1 MSIKISGTFAMFF
14 LAGLALGQTPCPPP
28 PVQVQP
34 QLTANTSFDPST
46 NLYTYQYTL
55 ANGAGANQEI
65 SDLAIDAAGTIS
77 NVQSPAGWSHGMVKT
92 RSNVHWAATLVAD
105 DPNAV
110 DDSGI
115 PPGVAQVKPG
125 SSAAGF
131 SFQSTKPP
139 GPVKYFS
146 KGYVNV
152 LFDTEVNAE
161 NALTDCPASVGN
173 FFNVALTGTTTGP
186 VNFVPV
192 TIVIKP
198 MAAAPVPINPGENG
212 VTPVAIL
219 STPTFDA
226 GTVNP
231 ASLSF
236 GTGGATAQNGKG
248 HLEDVNNDGLP
259 DLVVQFPS
267 QKIGAR
273 CNDTALFLTGA
284 TFNGTPIQGSEA
296 IQTVGCNSQNVASA
310 Q

>member
-1 MSIKISGTFAMFF
+1 M
-14 LAGLALGQTPCPPP
+14 
-28 PVQVQP
+28 
-34 QLTANTSFDPST
+34 
-46 NLYTYQYTL
+46 L
-55 ANGAGANQEI
+55 ANGAAANQEI
-65 SDLAIDAAGTIS
+65 SDLAIDTAGTIS
-77 NVQSPAGWSHGMVKT
+77 NVQSPPGWSHGLVKK
-92 RSNVHWAATLVAD
+92 RSNVHWAATLVND
-105 DPNAV
+105 DPNAI

-125 SSAAGF
+125 SSVAGF

-139 GPVKYFS
+139 GPVKYFTR
-146 KGYVNV
+146 GYVNV

-161 NALTDCPASVGN
+161 NALTDCPVSVGN
-173 FFNVALTGTTTGP
+173 FFNIALVGTTTGP

-192 TIVIKP
+192 NIAIKP
-198 MAAAPVPINPGENG
+198 MAVPPVPVNPGENG

-226 GTVNP
+226 GTINP

-236 GTGGATAQNGKG
+236 GTGGATAQKGQG

-273 CNDTALFLTGA
+273 CNDTALFLTGS
-284 TFNGTPIQGSEA
+284 TFSGTPIQGSEA
-296 IQTVGCNSQNVASA
+296 IQTVGCNSQNLAST